1 MDSRKNGQIK
11 IITGIRRCG
20 KSYLLSVLYRD
31 YLLSEGVKP
40 EQIITLEL
48 DNDLNARYRN
58 PLELGAYLRKMVEN
72 TTKDLYILLD
82 EIHITPLTY
91 DEFYAAYPNEKRFAW
106 RECIKIVMKRSQ
118 GICKISFDLLT
129 SKT

>member
-1 MDSRKNGQIK
+1 M
-11 IITGIRRCG
+11 
-20 KSYLLSVLYRD
+20 LYRD

-58 PLELGAYLRKMVEN
+58 PLILGAYLRKMVEN